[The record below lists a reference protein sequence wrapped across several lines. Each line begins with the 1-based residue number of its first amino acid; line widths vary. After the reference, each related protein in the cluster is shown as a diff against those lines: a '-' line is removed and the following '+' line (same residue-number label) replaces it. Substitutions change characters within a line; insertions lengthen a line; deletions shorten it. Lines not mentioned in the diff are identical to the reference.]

1 MVMIVMMMVIVMMM
15 MLMMVPFPSSQT
27 SQLVV
32 QRRPRHEAYAA
43 LGPGYCPTSYWSA
56 QQF

>member
-1 MVMIVMMMVIVMMM
+1 MMMVMMMVMMM
-15 MLMMVPFPSSQT
+15 MMMMMFPRPSSQT

-32 QRRPRHEAYAA
+32 QRLPRHEAYAA
-43 LGPGYCPTSYWSA
+43 LGPAYCPTAYWSA

>member
-15 MLMMVPFPSSQT
+15 MMIVPFPSSQT

-32 QRRPRHEAYAA
+32 QRRPQHEVYAA
-43 LGPGYCPTSYWSA
+43 LGPGYCPTAYWSA

>member
-15 MLMMVPFPSSQT
+15 MMIVPFPSSQT

-43 LGPGYCPTSYWSA
+43 LGPAYCPTAYWSA

>member
-1 MVMIVMMMVIVMMM
+1 MTVMMIVMMMM
-15 MLMMVPFPSSQT
+15 MMVPLPSSQT
-27 SQLVV
+27 SPLVV
-32 QRRPRHEAYAA
+32 QRRPRHEVYAA

>member
-1 MVMIVMMMVIVMMM
+1 MIVMMMVIVMMM
-15 MLMMVPFPSSQT
+15 MMIVPFPSSQT

-32 QRRPRHEAYAA
+32 QRRHQHEAYAV
-43 LGPGYCPTSYWSA
+43 LGPGYCPTAYWSA

>member
-15 MLMMVPFPSSQT
+15 MMMVPFPSSQT

-43 LGPGYCPTSYWSA
+43 LGPAYCPTAYWSA